1 MQMDVFKMW
10 LDHYPFIRNI
20 LSEAMMPRVWTLQ
33 RIQAVRPSSKEFTIE
48 TNPQIISQSTYA
60 SEARISEAG
69 DNIQTVKRESSMLS
83 SNVQR
88 MSTQKMNSTEQS
100 SLSSACLPPQV
111 K

>member
-1 MQMDVFKMW
+1 MW

-33 RIQAVRPSSKEFTIE
+33 RIQAVRPFSKEFTIE

-69 DNIQTVKRESSMLS
+69 DNS
-83 SNVQR
+83 
-88 MSTQKMNSTEQS
+88 
-100 SLSSACLPPQV
+100 
-111 K
+111 